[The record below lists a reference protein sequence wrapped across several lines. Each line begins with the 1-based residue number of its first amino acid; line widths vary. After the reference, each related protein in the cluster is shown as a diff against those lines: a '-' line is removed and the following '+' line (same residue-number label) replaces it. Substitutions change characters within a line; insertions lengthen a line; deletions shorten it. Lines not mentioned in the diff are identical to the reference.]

1 MKPFLHPAILYFAF
15 FLVACGPPDDKLNLD
30 SSEWELEIVDSIQV
44 KTLESLDLLDINPER
59 GLFLFNVQKENSPM
73 ILIDK
78 NGEILHRLD
87 VPKDAP
93 TGFGGICSGAIF
105 AGDSILIQGRRGVY
119 SYDLEFN
126 FLSHLKRPYPP
137 KGMMYAG
144 FDHIRTA
151 NTYEGTA
158 LISFSGNPQTDY
170 PPNQRAYYENF
181 NGLDLIPISSL
192 SFKPIAPL
200 HPESRYLSSGM
211 AFNFISLTFSVS
223 NSQLTYAH
231 PSDSLL
237 YDMDLMDPT
246 LKQTPT
252 KIPFDKFVLRDG
264 FPYGSQED
272 FDGPTDYE
280 GQISNIF
287 KVDGND
293 LILYYS
299 GIKKEDLP
307 PLTLD
312 RASRRSEINRLNP
325 QKWMVRDEQNK
336 FSKPKL
342 ASSKYRIVR
351 VDSQNRIWAMQ
362 NVNQLEEEPEVV
374 TVYQLKLTKK

>member
-1 MKPFLHPAILYFAF
+1 MKPFFHPAILYFAF
-15 FLVACGPPDDKLNLD
+15 ILVACSPSDDKLHLD
-30 SSEWELEIVDSIQV
+30 LSAWEIEIVDSVQI
-44 KTLESLDLLDINPER
+44 KTLEGLDLMDVHPER
-59 GLFLFNVQKENSPM
+59 GLFLFNVQKENAPM
-73 ILIDK
+73 ILTDK
-78 NGEILHRLD
+78 NGEILQRLD

-119 SYDLEFN
+119 SYDLGFN
-126 FLSHLKRPYPP
+126 FLSRLNRPYPP
-137 KGMMYAG
+137 KGVMYVG

-151 NTYEGTA
+151 KTYEGPA
-158 LISFSGNPQTDY
+158 LISFSGNPQTDF
-170 PPNQRAYYENF
+170 PPNQREFYENF
-181 NGLDLIPISSL
+181 NGLDLIPVSTL
-192 SFKPIAPL
+192 EFKPIAPL
-200 HPESRYLSSGM
+200 HPESRYLSSGK

-237 YDMDLMDPT
+237 YDMDLMDST
-246 LKQTPT
+246 LKQTAT

-272 FDGPTDYE
+272 FEGPTDYE

-287 KVDGND
+287 KVSGTD
-293 LILYYS
+293 LILYFS

-307 PLTLD
+307 PLTQD
-312 RASRRSEINRLNP
+312 RASRRSEINRMNP
-325 QKWMVRDEQNK
+325 QKWMVRNAQNK

-342 ASSKYRIVR
+342 ASPKYRIVR

-374 TVYQLKLTKK
+374 TIYQLKLIRK

>member
-44 KTLESLDLLDINPER
+44 KTLESLDLLDINPEQ

-78 NGEILHRLD
+78 NGEILNRLD
-87 VPKDAP
+87 VSKDAP

-105 AGDSILIQGRRGVY
+105 KGDSIVIQGRQGLY
-119 SYDLEFN
+119 FYDLEFN
-126 FLSHLKRPYPP
+126 FLSNLKRPYPP
-137 KGMMYAG
+137 KGMMYVG

-151 NTYEGTA
+151 NSYEGAA

-192 SFKPIAPL
+192 AFKPIAPL

-237 YDMDLMDPT
+237 YAIDLMDPT
-246 LKQTPT
+246 LKQTAT

-272 FDGPTDYE
+272 VDGFTDYE

-336 FSKPKL
+336 FSNPKL

-374 TVYQLKLTKK
+374 TVYQLKLTEK